1 MFMVSPALARN
12 AEWFCPNCGKAG
24 NKGDFCP
31 DCGYGKPVDDILI
44 FDDMQPNSPK
54 NHCIGNI
61 KNTDESTY

>member
-44 FDDMQPNSPK
+44 FDDMQPTSPK
-54 NHCIGNI
+54 NH
-61 KNTDESTY
+61 